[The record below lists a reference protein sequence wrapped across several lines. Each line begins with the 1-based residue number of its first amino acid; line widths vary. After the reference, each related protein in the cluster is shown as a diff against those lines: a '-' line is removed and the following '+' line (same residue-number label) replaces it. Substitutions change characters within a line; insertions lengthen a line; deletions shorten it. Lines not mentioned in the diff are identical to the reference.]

1 MVEKSHIFLKD
12 LPLLLVVL
20 ITFTFTLPTHTEEPP
35 IIRHTHEALAA
46 EEPIIIGHTCTDI
59 THLPKYWVEKAK
71 SQFGI
76 AYGHTSHGSQIV
88 SGMEVLMVKSDIYSF
103 NHDGSG
109 GALSLHDTEPQGDL
123 GNPDRTSWAQRT
135 RALLNTPGC
144 DRNMIIWSWCGQANT
159 TEANINL
166 YLNLMNKL
174 EKDYPDVTFVY
185 MTGHLNG
192 TGEEG
197 NLNIRNNQIRQF
209 CLENNKILFDFADIE
224 SYDPDGDYFLDKYA
238 DDGCNYVDNG
248 VKKNWAEEWC
258 AAHPGECS
266 SCNCAHSKS
275 LNCDLKGRA
284 FWWMMA
290 RLAGWNPADCDYNSD
305 GTIDKQ
311 DLIDITDVA
320 LDEYDKWLKDCWEP
334 RKECGD
340 FNGDGIIDSNDILEK
355 RKSVI
360 KGLTAWMQNCGFQNG
375 RNSRQPRK
383 PPKNGQHGK
392 QNDLIK

>member
-1 MVEKSHIFLKD
+1 MEKKARIFLKA
-12 LPLLLVVL
+12 LPLLLAVL
-20 ITFTFTLPTHTEEPP
+20 ISFAFTLPTHTKEPS
-35 IIRHTHEALAA
+35 IIS
-46 EEPIIIGHTCTDI
+46 HTCTDI

-71 SQFGI
+71 SQFRI
-76 AYGHTSHGSQIV
+76 SYGHTSHGSQIV
-88 SGMEVLMVKSDIYSF
+88 SGMEVLMRQSDTYSF
-103 NHDGSG
+103 NHDGSD
-109 GALSLHDTEPQGDL
+109 GALSLHDTEPPGDL
-123 GNPDRTSWAQRT
+123 GNPDRTTWAQRT
-135 RALLNTPGC
+135 RDLLNTPGC
-144 DRNMIIWSWCGQANT
+144 DRNMIIWSWCGQTNT
-159 TEANINL
+159 SEANINL
-166 YLNLMNKL
+166 YLNLMNQL

-209 CLENNKILFDFADIE
+209 CLKNNKILFDFADIE
-224 SYDPDGDYFLDKYA
+224 SYDPDGNYFLDKYA
-238 DDGCNYVDNG
+238 DDGCNYLDNG
-248 VKKNWAEEWC
+248 VQKNWAEEWC
-258 AAHPGECS
+258 TAHPGECS

-284 FWWMMA
+284 FWWIMA

-340 FNGDGIIDSNDILEK
+340 FNGDGIIDSDDILEK

-360 KGLTAWMQNCGFQNG
+360 EEITAWMQNCGFQNG

-383 PPKNGQHGK
+383 TPKNGQHGK
-392 QNDLIK
+392 LNDLIKESS

>member
-12 LPLLLVVL
+12 LPTLLVVL

-35 IIRHTHEALAA
+35 IIVHTHKALAT

-59 THLPKYWVEKAK
+59 THLPKYWVDNAK
-71 SQFGI
+71 NQFRI
-76 AYGHTSHGSQIV
+76 SYGHTSHGSQIV

-103 NHDGSG
+103 NHDGNDR
-109 GALSLHDTEPQGDL
+109 ALSLHDKKPSGDL

-238 DDGCNYVDNG
+238 DDGCNYLDNG